1 MERSI
6 WINTTDFK
14 NDIAFSLIPSS
25 NAMFEKP
32 YSDGS
37 SYIQKDVGHC
47 IDGGLEKSNSRMM
60 LVTLSDAG
68 GPVNWEGYSILEC
81 SKAGCTQP

>member
-6 WINTTDFK
+6 WFNTTDFK
-14 NDIAFSLIPSS
+14 YDIAFLLIPSS
-25 NAMFEKP
+25 YGMFEKP
-32 YSDGS
+32 YSDGN

-47 IDGGLEKSNSRMM
+47 IDGGLEKSNSRTM

-68 GPVNWEGYSILEC
+68 GPVNWEGYSVWEC
-81 SKAGCTQP
+81 SKAVCTQP

>member
-14 NDIAFSLIPSS
+14 NDIAFLLISSS
-25 NAMFEKP
+25 NAMFGKP

-37 SYIQKDVGHC
+37 SYIQKDVRHC
-47 IDGGLEKSNSRMM
+47 IEGGFEKSNSRMM